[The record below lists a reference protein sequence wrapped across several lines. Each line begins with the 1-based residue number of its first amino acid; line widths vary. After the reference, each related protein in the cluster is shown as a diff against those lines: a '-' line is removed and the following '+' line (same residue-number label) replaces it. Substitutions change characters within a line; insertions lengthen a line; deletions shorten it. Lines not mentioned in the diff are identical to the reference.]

1 MVLRTLKITAEWDFF
16 EVPKSTVVYVTVD
29 KAFLN
34 VALLLHFHKYLKQ
47 IIHNITY
54 DLHCENI
61 ELLWSF
67 YLLFIKKD
75 LLLEIKLFA

>member
-1 MVLRTLKITAEWDFF
+1 MEPDITSLMMVLVTVVSTL
-16 EVPKSTVVYVTVD
+16 VYVTVD
-29 KAFLN
+29 KAFHN

-61 ELLWSF
+61 
-67 YLLFIKKD
+67 D
-75 LLLEIKLFA
+75 LL

>member
-1 MVLRTLKITAEWDFF
+1 M
-16 EVPKSTVVYVTVD
+16 D
-29 KAFLN
+29 KVFLN
-34 VALLLHFHKYLKQ
+34 VAILLHFHKYLKQ

>member
-1 MVLRTLKITAEWDFF
+1 MLAI
-16 EVPKSTVVYVTVD
+16 
-29 KAFLN
+29 
-34 VALLLHFHKYLKQ
+34 LLHFHKYFKK